1 MNAAAERIETPDA
14 IAAEDLARADL
25 YALVARLFYGPPDA
39 ALLHLLASAGD
50 VGEEGADGRL
60 SAAWSALRRAA
71 SACDAVVLRE
81 EYDALFVGVG
91 ESCVSPY
98 ALAYMDG
105 ASRRPHP
112 LAALRETLAG
122 LGLARS
128 VRAGEP
134 EDHVAALADVM
145 RHLIVDGARAEADR
159 QRAQAQFFSA
169 FIEPWYEGLCDA
181 IEACAQGSF
190 YRSVSRFTRAFL
202 DLERASLRME
212 IS

>member
-1 MNAAAERIETPDA
+1 MNAAAERIQAPDA
-14 IAAEDLARADL
+14 IAEEDLARADV
-25 YALVARLFYGPPDA
+25 YALVAQLFYAPPDA
-39 ALLHLLASAGD
+39 ALLHSLASAGD
-50 VGEEGADGRL
+50 LEEEGADGLL
-60 SAAWSALRRAA
+60 SPAWSALRRAA

-91 ESCVSPY
+91 QSCVSPY
-98 ALAYMDG
+98 ALTYMDG
-105 ASRRPHP
+105 AARRPHP

-128 VRAGEP
+128 ARAGEP

-145 RHLIVDGARAEADR
+145 RHLIVDGARPEADR
-159 QRAQAQFFSA
+159 QRAQARFFSA
-169 FIEPWYEGLCDA
+169 FIEPWYAALCDA
-181 IEACAQGSF
+181 IEARAPGSF
-190 YRSVSRFTRAFL
+190 YRSVSCFTRAFL